1 MDQTNDNE
9 AIAFA
14 NIEHFMIL
22 DIEGIISDD
31 KWVELNQVTFE
42 PLKPISDDLT
52 LTPIVFENDNVPKVV
67 LASAMKNPIQPL
79 TSFVVKKTNTI
90 VDMETRKKAEGKKEG
105 SSLKLENSKY
115 RKTSTKF
122 FWK

>member
-31 KWVELNQVTFE
+31 IELNQVAFE

-52 LTPIVFENDNVPKVV
+52 LTPIVFENDNVQKVV
-67 LASAMKNPIQPL
+67 LASSMKNPIQPL
-79 TSFVVKKTNTI
+79 TSFVVKKTNKI

>member
-31 KWVELNQVTFE
+31 IELNQVAFE
-42 PLKPISDDLT
+42 PLKPISDD